1 MTSGQPMASGQPRS
15 PECAASLT
23 VVDLARSLRYYREA
37 LGFEII
43 SIDGRVAV
51 IGGHGVRLE
60 LREDAAARPARVRN
74 PDGRPDV
81 TLRVRHPGRL
91 RRTLDPRLADLVE
104 PADLA
109 PGSDA
114 SFAVVDCDG
123 VTVGIAPSRVL
134 AGPARR
140 QLAELADAARIGI
153 SERRR
158 HREESAHL
166 ASFRRFYQRLDDKRD
181 IYYLFFSGGLLH
193 WVRKSLSYIPADANV
208 VLLGSALPDDEL
220 AWLRE
225 HAGRPFHHVRLRIDD
240 LIAWEFLFEVNEAS
254 FGWVD
259 SDCLVLNPGLFGE
272 LARIGPAT
280 SVNCAWSWDSGFGF
294 PIANTFFMFVN
305 TRVISALRQ
314 RRIDVTPSSYN
325 YSITNQN
332 IPGRTCYVRRPTRAQ
347 LAQLATLVPAGPDG
361 RPDTP
366 KGMAYF
372 DTTVLYQL
380 LARSCGY
387 PVSQV
392 RDLAGFG
399 HLQGR
404 AIADESSDELLHI
417 GAISKADVLDEFST
431 HFHNQDIYLRYLA
444 AEYLVLD
451 GAATLPGRYAER
463 MAEVT
468 AALDRDGLTPA
479 AAEDLVRRHLAEERG
494 LSPAAVDAVVRR
506 PS

>member
-1 MTSGQPMASGQPRS
+1 MASDQPRS
-15 PECAASLT
+15 PESAASLT
-23 VVDLARSLRYYREA
+23 VGDLARSLRYYREA
-37 LGFEII
+37 LGFETI
-43 SIDGRVAV
+43 SSDGRVAV
-51 IGGHGVRLE
+51 VGGHGLRLE
-60 LREDAAARPARVRN
+60 LREGAMSEPAGARN
-74 PDGRPDV
+74 PDGGPDI

-91 RRTLDPRLADLVE
+91 LRTLDPRIADLLE

-123 VTVGIAPSRVL
+123 TTVGIAPSRML

-140 QLAELADAARIGI
+140 RLADLADAARIGL

-158 HREESAHL
+158 HREELAHL
-166 ASFRRFYQRLDDKRD
+166 ASFRRFYQCLGDKRD
-181 IYYLFFSGGLLH
+181 LYYLFFSEGLLH
-193 WVRKSLSYIPADANV
+193 WVRKSLSYVPAATNV
-208 VLLGSALPDDEL
+208 VLLGSALPDDEV
-220 AWLRE
+220 AWLHE

-240 LIAWEFLFEVNEAS
+240 LIAWEFLFAVNEAS

-259 SDCLVLNPGLFGE
+259 SDCLVLNPALFGE
-272 LARIGPAT
+272 LASIDPGT

-305 TRVISALRQ
+305 AQVISALRR

-347 LAQLATLVPAGPDG
+347 LARLRTIVPDGPDG
-361 RPDTP
+361 RPGTP

-372 DTTVLYQL
+372 DTTVLYQM

-404 AIADESSDELLHI
+404 AVQDESSDELLHI

-431 HFHNQDIYLRYLA
+431 HFHSRDIYLRYLA

-451 GAATLPGRYAER
+451 GATTLPARYAER
-463 MAEVT
+463 MAKVT
-468 AALDRDGLTPA
+468 AALDRNGLTPA
-479 AAEDLVRRHLAEERG
+479 AAEELVRRHLAQERG
-494 LSPAAVDAVVRR
+494 MSAAAVDAVLRR

>member
-1 MTSGQPMASGQPRS
+1 MAPDQPRS
-15 PECAASLT
+15 PACAPSLT
-23 VVDLARSLRYYREA
+23 VADLARSLRYYREA
-37 LGFEII
+37 LGFETLA
-43 SIDGRVAV
+43 SDGRVAV
-51 IGGHGVRLE
+51 VGGHGARLE
-60 LREDAAARPARVRN
+60 LREDTTAAARQPG
-74 PDGRPDV
+74 GRPDV

-91 RRTLDPRLADLVE
+91 LRTLDPRVADLVE

-123 VTVGIAPSRVL
+123 ATVGIAPARML
-134 AGPARR
+134 AGTARR
-140 QLAELADAARIGI
+140 RLAELADTARIGL

-158 HREESAHL
+158 HAEESAHL
-166 ASFRRFYQRLDDKRD
+166 ARFRRFYQCLGDKRD
-181 IYYLFFSGGLLH
+181 IFYLFFSEGLLH
-193 WVRKSLSYIPADANV
+193 WVRKSLSYIPAGTNV
-208 VLLGSALPDDEL
+208 VLLGSALPDDEV
-220 AWLRE
+220 AWLHE

-240 LIAWEFLFEVNEAS
+240 LIAWEFLFAVNEAS

-272 LARIGPAT
+272 LARIDPGT

-305 TRVISALRQ
+305 AQVISALRQ

-325 YSITNQN
+325 YAITNQN

-347 LAQLATLVPAGPDG
+347 LTQLGTIVPPGRHG

-372 DTTVLYQL
+372 DTTVLYQM

-387 PVSQV
+387 PISQV

-404 AIADESSDELLHI
+404 PVADESSDELLHI

-431 HFHNQDIYLRYLA
+431 HFHSQDVYLRYLV

-451 GAATLPGRYAER
+451 GATTLPARYAER
-463 MAEVT
+463 LAKVT
-468 AALDRDGLTPA
+468 AALGREGLTPA